1 MSRKTVL
8 PDALSL
14 LILFGGTL
22 GAIVLSLG
30 IVAHTLNPPD
40 SDMQLLFWFM
50 FSSGSTSVIAVY
62 TLSRFGMLERFS
74 SLRWTLLANIVL
86 LVVLVF
92 INVWLTAH
100 LMYISAHDFVLT
112 LALLVF
118 GGIVGAL
125 CVFFIAHVWI
135 RRITALGLA
144 SRQLAAGNLK
154 ARLPVHGNDELAQ
167 LTQSFN
173 QMVDGLQAIETQKR
187 QLEQTRRDLVM
198 WVSHDL
204 RTPLATIRAMNEAIL
219 DGMVTDTETVARY
232 VHNIQ
237 GELFHLSKMIDDLFA
252 LAQMDT
258 GVFNVQRERA
268 SLRDLISDTL
278 GSMTAKA
285 AQLGVQLTGEVESG
299 LDLLPMAPDKIQ
311 RVLNNLLENAFH
323 HTPVGGCI
331 DIHARR
337 GNGMVEVAVHNTGN
351 PIAPE
356 DLPHVF
362 DSFYRGEPSRAQSE
376 GYRGTGL
383 GLAIVRGF
391 VEAHGGKIAAESHK
405 KEGTTFTFCLPIT

>member
-1 MSRKTVL
+1 M
-8 PDALSL
+8 
-14 LILFGGTL
+14 
-22 GAIVLSLG
+22 GAILLSLG
-30 IVAHTLNPPD
+30 IVAKGLNPPD
-40 SDMQLLFWFM
+40 SDIQLLFWFM
-50 FSSGSTSVIAVY
+50 FSSGSTSVIVVY
-62 TLSRFGMLERFS
+62 ALSRFGILERFS

-86 LVVLVF
+86 LVVLIFV
-92 INVWLTAH
+92 NVWLTAH
-100 LMYISAHDFVLT
+100 MMYISAHDFVLT

-135 RRITALGLA
+135 KRITALGQA

-154 ARLPVHGNDELAQ
+154 TRLPVRGNDELAQ

-204 RTPLATIRAMNEAIL
+204 RTPLASIRAMNESIL
-219 DGMVTDTETVARY
+219 DGMVTDSDTVARY
-232 VHNIQ
+232 VRNMQ
-237 GELFHLSKMIDDLFA
+237 SELYHLSKMIDDLFA
-252 LAQMDT
+252 LAQMDN
-258 GVFNVQRERA
+258 GVSHLQYERA

-278 GSMTAKA
+278 GGMTAKA
-285 AQLGVQLTGEVESG
+285 GQLGVKLTGEVESG
-299 LDLLPMAPDKIQ
+299 LDLLSIAPDKIQ

-323 HTPVGGCI
+323 HTPVGGFI
-331 DIHARR
+331 VIHARR
-337 GNGMVEVAVHNTGN
+337 GDRVVEVAVHNSGSA
-351 PIAPE
+351 IAAE

-362 DSFYRGEPSRAQSE
+362 DSFYRGEPSRTQNE
-376 GYRGTGL
+376 GYRGAGL

-391 VEAHGGKIAAESHK
+391 VEAHGGKIMVESQEDK
-405 KEGTTFTFCLPIT
+405 GTTFTFSLPIV